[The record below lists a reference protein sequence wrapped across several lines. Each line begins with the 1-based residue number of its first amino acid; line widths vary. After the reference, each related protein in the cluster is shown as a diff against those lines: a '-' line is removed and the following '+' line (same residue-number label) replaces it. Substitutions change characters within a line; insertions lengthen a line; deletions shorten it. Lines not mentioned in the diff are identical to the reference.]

1 MNYWKLLSRAK
12 IENIGMNIFD
22 IESYFGLLRCKC
34 WWRWRILVQISDQ
47 GSVCIIRFTCRTFN
61 ILEVLLMSTIVGM
74 RFYSL
79 LSFPFFTGGAFLF
92 LLFEE
97 LCLEICLTSSI
108 SLSDSVSTNCLDLLR
123 FPFMMGLAVADFL
136 GTTLGCCCLDT
147 PGFLEEAAPPFFL
160 EAAASCSESSSLIGR
175 GLAFA
180 FVTNPDFLFVT
191 GVGFF
196 LFFSD
201 VGSFL
206 LGLLVG
212 LLCNNAENIKNLLL

>member
-1 MNYWKLLSRAK
+1 MFRSRIK
-12 IENIGMNIFD
+12 EVSVSSD
-22 IESYFGLLRCKC
+22 S
-34 WWRWRILVQISDQ
+34 LV
-47 GSVCIIRFTCRTFN
+47 V
-61 ILEVLLMSTIVGM
+61 
-74 RFYSL
+74 L
-79 LSFPFFTGGAFLF
+79 LSFPFLTGGAFLF

-212 LLCNNAENIKNLLL
+212 LLCLLLAELSESEELPDPLEDDEDDPEEDEEDVLEPEVLPLIRGFGGIVEICEQF

>member
-1 MNYWKLLSRAK
+1 M
-12 IENIGMNIFD
+12 
-22 IESYFGLLRCKC
+22 
-34 WWRWRILVQISDQ
+34 
-47 GSVCIIRFTCRTFN
+47 
-61 ILEVLLMSTIVGM
+61 IVGM

-212 LLCNNAENIKNLLL
+212 LLCNSAENNKNHFSSKKLTCLLLAELSESEELPDPLEDDEDDPEEDEEDVLEPEVLPLIRGFGGIVEICEQF

>member
-1 MNYWKLLSRAK
+1 MYL
-12 IENIGMNIFD
+12 
-22 IESYFGLLRCKC
+22 
-34 WWRWRILVQISDQ
+34 
-47 GSVCIIRFTCRTFN
+47 
-61 ILEVLLMSTIVGM
+61 
-74 RFYSL
+74 L
-79 LSFPFFTGGAFLF
+79 LSFPFFTGGTFLF

-123 FPFMMGLAVADFL
+123 LPFMIGLAVADFL
-136 GTTLGCCCLDT
+136 GTTLGCCLAA
-147 PGFLEEAAPPFFL
+147 PGFLETAPPPPPFFL
-160 EAAASCSESSSLIGR
+160 EAAASCSESSSLMGR

-180 FVTNPDFLFVT
+180 LVTNPDFLFVT

-196 LFFSD
+196 LFLSD

-212 LLCNNAENIKNLLL
+212 LLCYGRKSIKDCLCHNFNVIYIEFNKYI